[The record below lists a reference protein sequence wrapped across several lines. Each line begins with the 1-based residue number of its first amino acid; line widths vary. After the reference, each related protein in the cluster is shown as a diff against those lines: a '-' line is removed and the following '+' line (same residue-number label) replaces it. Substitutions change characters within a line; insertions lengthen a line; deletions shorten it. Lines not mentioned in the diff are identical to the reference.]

1 MINFI
6 KQAAWTSI
14 ITNTASI
21 ITFLGTIILA
31 RFISPETFGI
41 YVFCY
46 AAKEI
51 ISCLCAPS
59 LSQTYLFSSGTKN
72 DLFKVLKIN
81 FFFSIC
87 LVVGS
92 LFGGYLIFLKYGIQ
106 YFYIIMIFGLLSILN
121 NFSSIFLAI
130 GEKQMDFKTT
140 SLIRSSA
147 LIISLLFT
155 CVFAIIFGDKILVLV
170 LKEILFSVILICTS
184 SIFILELK
192 VIKILVK
199 NKKNPLSY

>member
-1 MINFI
+1 MINFL
-6 KQAAWTSI
+6 KQAAWTSV

-81 FFFSIC
+81 FFFSIG
-87 LVVGS
+87 LAIGT
-92 LFGGYLIFLKYGIQ
+92 LIAGYLIFLKYEAQ
-106 YFYIIMIFGLLSILN
+106 YFYIILIFGLLSILN
-121 NFSSIFLAI
+121 NFLLSHLHIC
-130 GEKQMDFKTT
+130 EVH
-140 SLIRSSA
+140 
-147 LIISLLFT
+147 ISQL
-155 CVFAIIFGDKILVLV
+155 VF
-170 LKEILFSVILICTS
+170 
-184 SIFILELK
+184 
-192 VIKILVK
+192 
-199 NKKNPLSY
+199 